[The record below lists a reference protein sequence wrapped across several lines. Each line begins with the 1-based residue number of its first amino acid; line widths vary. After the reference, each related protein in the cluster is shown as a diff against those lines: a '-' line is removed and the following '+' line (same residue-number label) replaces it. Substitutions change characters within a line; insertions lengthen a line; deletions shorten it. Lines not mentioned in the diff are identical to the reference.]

1 MNLTLLIEKLAA
13 SQGADLSP
21 NWRMELGSEDFDT
34 TTPNGLYYSDDGLYA
49 LARAAG
55 WKPPVEVRGRPRAN
69 QFPLLMLLPDKGW
82 VIAEQW
88 ESLDRVRTTGS
99 QGSRVETVPEGASF
113 YALKIPQ
120 LRDRSGGQR
129 AIDVFWRALS
139 LRKSMFVS
147 AIVATVIVNLIGLAT
162 ALFSMQVY
170 DRVIPRGGF
179 ATLYVLTV
187 GVLIAMALDFVLRT
201 TRSLMIE
208 REAMKIDAEVS
219 EYFFARSQAVRL
231 DARGGGIGTMASQI
245 RGWEQIRSLMSSG
258 TIFLIADLPFA
269 LFFIFVIF
277 MIAGPLA
284 FVPLV
289 SFPIAVILSLIFA
302 RLIRKDTAKAQ
313 VSGNRKNGL
322 LVESLDAAET
332 IKATRGNW
340 HMLARWNQLMDEV
353 QMHEDPVKRWS
364 SIATS
369 TFTALQQTTYV
380 LIVAFGAV
388 LVAKG
393 DLTAGSLIA
402 CAIIAGRVNGPLV
415 AQLPNMLVQ
424 WGYARSS
431 LNGLDMLMQLPLDQD
446 PEIEGLRPESIE
458 PSIKLENV
466 AFAYPGVRT
475 GIEMPKM
482 MIEPGDRVGI
492 IGGIGSGKSTLL
504 RVMAG
509 LYAPAAGNVQLGG
522 LDMGLIAPDVLRR
535 HVGYLPQDTRL
546 LNGSL
551 RENLLMGLSDPG
563 DEKLMATIEKV
574 GLGNLVANHP
584 HGLDL
589 QIAEGGRGLSGGQRT
604 LVNMARLMLAKPG
617 VWLLDEPTSNLDQ
630 QTEGNLLKTLAE
642 LFGSEATVV
651 LVTHRMNLLA
661 LTSKLL
667 VMANGK
673 PVMMGPTQ
681 QVLEKL
687 KTQPST
693 GGKPTKPVRLAA
705 SSE

>member
-1 MNLTLLIEKLAA
+1 MSLTLLVEKLAA
-13 SQGADLSP
+13 AQGADLSP
-21 NWRMELGSEDFDT
+21 NWRLELGEEDFDT
-34 TTPNGLYYSDDGLYA
+34 TTSNGLYHSDDGLYA

-55 WKPPVEVRGRPRAN
+55 WKEPTQVRGRPRPN
-69 QFPLLMLLPDKGW
+69 QFPLLMLLPEKGW

-88 ESLDRVRTTGS
+88 ESLDSVRVNGPTGA
-99 QGSRVETVPEGASF
+99 RVMRIPEGAAF
-113 YALKIPQ
+113 YHLKIPQ
-120 LRDRSGGQR
+120 LRDRGGSQK
-129 AIDVFWRALS
+129 AIDVFWRALI
-139 LRKSMFVS
+139 LRKGVFFS

-179 ATLYVLTV
+179 STLYVLVV
-187 GVLIAMALDFVLRT
+187 GVLIALALDFLLRT

-208 REAMKIDAEVS
+208 REAAKIDAEVS

-245 RGWEQIRSLMSSG
+245 RGWEQIRGLMSSAS
-258 TIFLIADLPFA
+258 IFLVADLPFA
-269 LFFIFVIF
+269 IFFIFVIF

-284 FVPLV
+284 YVPLV
-289 SFPIAVILSLIFA
+289 SFPIAVVLALIFA
-302 RLIRKDTAKAQ
+302 RLIRKDTARAQ
-313 VSGNRKNGL
+313 VSGNRKNGM

-332 IKATRGNW
+332 IKANRGNW

-369 TFTALQQTTYV
+369 MFTALQQTTYV

-388 LVAKG
+388 LVAEG
-393 DLTAGSLIA
+393 ELTAGALIA

-415 AQLPNMLVQ
+415 AQLPNLLVQ

-431 LNGLDMLMQLPLDQD
+431 LGMLDALMALPLDQD
-446 PEIEGLRPESIE
+446 PEVEGLRPEKID
-458 PSIKLENV
+458 PTLTLDKA

-475 GIEMPKM
+475 GVEIEKLK
-482 MIEPGDRVGI
+482 IEAGDRVGI

-504 RVMAG
+504 RLMAG
-509 LYAPAAGNVQLGG
+509 LYAPAAGNVQVGG

-563 DEKLMATIEKV
+563 DEKLMATIEQV
-574 GLGNLVANHP
+574 GLAPLVANHP
-584 HGLDL
+584 HGLEL
-589 QIAEGGRGLSGGQRT
+589 QIQEGGRGLSGGQRT
-604 LVNMARLMLAKPG
+604 LVNMARLMLAKPSI
-617 VWLLDEPTSNLDQ
+617 WLLDEPTSNLDQ
-630 QTEGNLLKTLAE
+630 GTEQKLLKTLHD
-642 LFGSEATVV
+642 LFGSDATVI
-651 LVTHRMNLLA
+651 LSTHRM
-661 LTSKLL
+661 KLL
-667 VMANGK
+667 QLTQKLIVMQSGRVA
-673 PVMMGPTQ
+673 MMGPTA
-681 QVLEKL
+681 QVLEQL
-687 KTQPST
+687 KKQS
-693 GGKPTKPVRLAA
+693 GGGSPDKPKKPVRLA
-705 SSE
+705 S

>member
-1 MNLTLLIEKLAA
+1 MILTLLIEKLAA
-13 SQGADLSP
+13 AQGADLSP
-21 NWRMELGSEDFDT
+21 NWRLELGDEDFDT
-34 TTPNGLYYSDDGLYA
+34 MTPNGLYHSEDGLFA

-55 WKPPVEVRGRPRAN
+55 WKPPVEIRGRPRPN
-69 QFPLLMLLPDKGW
+69 QFPLMMLLPEKGW

-88 ESLDRVRTTGS
+88 ESLDSVRTSGPA
-99 QGSRVETVPEGASF
+99 GSRVMLVPEGASF
-113 YALKIPQ
+113 YSMKIPQ
-120 LRDRSGGQR
+120 LRDRSGGQK
-129 AIDVFWRALS
+129 AIDVFWRALL
-139 LRKSMFVS
+139 LRKGIFVS
-147 AIVATVIVNLIGLAT
+147 AIVATVLVNLIGLAT

-179 ATLYVLTV
+179 STLYVMTV
-187 GVLIAMALDFVLRT
+187 GVLIALALDFLLRT

-208 REAMKIDAEVS
+208 REAAKIDAEVS
-219 EYFFARSQAVRL
+219 EYFFARAQAVRL
-231 DARGGGIGTMASQI
+231 DARQGGIGTMASQI
-245 RGWEQIRSLMSSG
+245 RGWEQIRGLMSSAS
-258 TIFLIADLPFA
+258 IFLIADLPFA
-269 LFFIFVIF
+269 LFFIFVIYT
-277 MIAGPLA
+277 IAGPLA
-284 FVPLV
+284 YVPLV
-289 SFPIAVILSLIFA
+289 SFPIAVILALIFA

-313 VSGNRKNGL
+313 VSGNRKNGM

-332 IKATRGNW
+332 IKANRGNW

-369 TFTALQQTTYV
+369 MFTALQQTTYV
-380 LIVAFGAV
+380 LIVAAGAI
-388 LVAKG
+388 LVAEG
-393 DLTAGSLIA
+393 ELTAGALIA

-415 AQLPNMLVQ
+415 AQLPNLLVQ

-446 PEIEGLRPESIE
+446 PEVEGLRPERID
-458 PSIKLENV
+458 PTIKLENV

-475 GIEMPKM
+475 GIEIPKM
-482 MIEPGDRVGI
+482 QIEAGDRVGI

-509 LYAPAAGNVQLGG
+509 LYAPAQGNVQVGG
-522 LDMGLIAPDVLRR
+522 LDLGLIAPDVLRR
-535 HVGYLPQDTRL
+535 HLGYLPQDTRL

-574 GLGNLVANHP
+574 GLAGLVANHP

-589 QIAEGGRGLSGGQRT
+589 QIQEGGRGLSGGQRT
-604 LVNMARLMLAKPG
+604 LVNMARLMLAKPSM
-617 VWLLDEPTSNLDQ
+617 WLLDEPTSNLDQ
-630 QTEGNLLKTLAE
+630 ATEQNLLKTLHE

-651 LVTHRMNLLA
+651 LVTHRM
-661 LTSKLL
+661 KLL
-667 VMANGK
+667 QLTKKLIVMAGGK
-673 PVMMGPTQ
+673 PVMMGPTT

-687 KTQPST
+687 KGQST
-693 GGKPTKPVRLAA
+693 GGKPTKPVRLA
-705 SSE
+705 S